1 MEKKA
6 KIGWLYVIAA
16 LFVAVGLFFVVK
28 KNTYLFFALPVVL
41 GVLLLYI
48 FSLDKV
54 LLLTAFT
61 VPLSINLKALEAD
74 LAISLPAE
82 PLLIGVLVLF
92 IAKMLYDGRYDKR
105 MARHPIAIVIY
116 IMFTW
121 MLVTTITSEMPVVS
135 IKFMV
140 SRLWFIVPSFFL
152 CAILF
157 KNPKNIHWFI
167 WLYIAALCIVCVYT
181 IIHHAQFG
189 FDGDSAHWVMTPFY
203 NDHTAYGAALAIYL
217 ILALAYVFL
226 PGIKTSTRLI
236 IIGVIALLSVA
247 LMLSNCR
254 AAWLSVIA
262 SLAMLICVLLRIK
275 FRWIATVVV
284 VLVGLFFAFQN
295 QIIDALEKNN
305 QDASGDLVENIQSI
319 TNISTDASNLERIN
333 RWQSAFRLFND
344 RPVFG
349 WGPGTYQFVYAPY
362 QMSKEKT
369 IISTNAGDGGNA
381 HSEYIG
387 PLAEQGFMGTI
398 LVLALVITVVYTGL
412 KAYHKAKNKKAKV
425 LALGTTLAF
434 FGYFV
439 HGFLNNFLD
448 TDKLAVPV
456 WSCAALIAVIDL
468 YYSNQESFGE
478 ITENQ
483 PTRPQIS
490 DSSKE

>member
-6 KIGWLYVIAA
+6 KIAWLYLIAA

-54 LLLTAFT
+54 LMLTAFT
-61 VPLSINLKALEAD
+61 VPLSVNLKALDAG

-82 PLLIGVLVLF
+82 PLLMGILVLF
-92 IAKMLYDGRYDKR
+92 MAKMLYDGNYDR
-105 MARHPIAIVIY
+105 RISRHPIAIVIY
-116 IMFTW
+116 CMFAW

-135 IKFMV
+135 IKFLV
-140 SRLWFIVPSFFL
+140 SRLWFVIPAFFL

-157 KNPKNIHWFI
+157 KNPKNIHRFI
-167 WLYIAALCIVCVYT
+167 WLYIASLCIVCVYT
-181 IIHHAQFG
+181 IIHHSQYG

-217 ILALAYVFL
+217 IMALTYVFL
-226 PGIKTSTRLI
+226 PGIKRGRKII
-236 IIGVIALLSVA
+236 IIGVVALLSLA
-247 LMLSNCR
+247 LTLSNCR
-254 AAWLSVIA
+254 AAWISMVA
-262 SLAMLICVLLRIK
+262 SLAVLICVLLRIK
-275 FRWIATVVV
+275 FSWIATIAV

-305 QDASGDLVENIQSI
+305 QDASGNLVENIQSI

-333 RWQSAFRLFND
+333 RWQSAFRLFNE

-381 HSEYIG
+381 HSEYFG
-387 PLAEQGFMGTI
+387 PLAEQGVMGSL
-398 LVLALVITVVYTGL
+398 LVLVLVVVTVYCGIKTYL
-412 KAYHKAKNKKAKV
+412 RCKNKSAKV
-425 LALGTTLAF
+425 LVLGATLAF

-448 TDKLAVPV
+448 TDKLAVPI
-456 WSCAALIAVIDL
+456 WSLAALIAAIDV
-468 YYSNQESFGE
+468 YYA
-478 ITENQ
+478 
-483 PTRPQIS
+483 
-490 DSSKE
+490 DKEEFTTDKPVKS

>member
-6 KIGWLYVIAA
+6 KIAWLYVIAA

-28 KNTYLFFALPVVL
+28 KNTYLVFALPVVL

-61 VPLSINLKALEAD
+61 VPLSVNLKALDAG

-82 PLLIGVLVLF
+82 PLLMGILVLF
-92 IAKMLYDGRYDKR
+92 IAKTLYDGQYNRR
-105 MARHPIAIVIY
+105 ISRHPIAIVIY
-116 IMFTW
+116 CMFAW

-135 IKFMV
+135 IKFLL
-140 SRLWFIVPSFFL
+140 SRLWFVVPAFFL

-157 KNPKNIHWFI
+157 KDPKNIHRFI
-167 WLYIAALCIVCVYT
+167 WLYIAALCIVCIYT

-217 ILALAYVFL
+217 ILALTYVFL
-226 PGIKTSTRLI
+226 PDIRRRNRLI
-236 IIGVIALLSVA
+236 IIGVVVLLSVA
-247 LMLSNCR
+247 LILSNCR
-254 AAWLSVIA
+254 AAWLSMIA
-262 SLAMLICVLLRIK
+262 AIGVLACVLLKIK
-275 FRWIATVVV
+275 FHWVAAAVIVVF
-284 VLVGLFFAFQN
+284 GLFFAFQN

-305 QDASGDLVENIQSI
+305 QDASGDLVENVKSI

-333 RWQSAFRLFND
+333 RWQSAFRLFHE

-381 HSEYIG
+381 HSEYFG
-387 PLAEQGFMGTI
+387 PLAEQG
-398 LVLALVITVVYTGL
+398 LVGSLLVAALVVVTVYCGL
-412 KAYHKAKNKKAKV
+412 TTYKRCKNKKAKILV
-425 LALGTTLAF
+425 LGATLAF
-434 FGYFV
+434 ISYFV
-439 HGFLNNFLD
+439 HGFLNNFMD
-448 TDKLAVPV
+448 TDKLAIPV
-456 WSCAALIAVIDL
+456 WSLAALIAAIDV
-468 YYSNQESFGE
+468 YYADNEEFVAISGE
-478 ITENQ
+478 QTEEQQ
-483 PTRPQIS
+483 P
-490 DSSKE
+490 

>member
-1 MEKKA
+1 MEKRA
-6 KIGWLYVIAA
+6 KIAWLYVIAA
-16 LFVAVGLFFVVK
+16 LFVAVGLFLVVK

-61 VPLSINLKALEAD
+61 VPLSVNLKALEAG

-82 PLLIGVLVLF
+82 PLLMGILVLF
-92 IAKMLYDGRYDKR
+92 VAKMLYDGQYDR
-105 MARHPIAIVIY
+105 RISHHPIAIVIY
-116 IMFTW
+116 AMFAW

-135 IKFMV
+135 IKFML
-140 SRLWFIVPSFFL
+140 SRLWFVVPAFFL

-181 IIHHAQFG
+181 IIHHAQYG

-217 ILALAYVFL
+217 ILALTYVFL
-226 PGIKTSTRLI
+226 PDVPRSRRLI
-236 IIGVIALLSVA
+236 IIGVVLLLGLA

-262 SLAMLICVLLRIK
+262 ALGVLLCVLLKIK

-333 RWQSAFRLFND
+333 RWQSAFRLFAE

-387 PLAEQGFMGTI
+387 PLAEQGVMGTL
-398 LVLALVITVVYTGL
+398 LVLAFVVSVIYTGL
-412 KAYHKAKNKKAKV
+412 KTYRKSKNKKAK
-425 LALGTTLAF
+425 ALRACCFTEPA
-434 FGYFV
+434 YA
-439 HGFLNNFLD
+439 
-448 TDKLAVPV
+448 KAIP
-456 WSCAALIAVIDL
+456 AL
-468 YYSNQESFGE
+468 SGCF
-478 ITENQ
+478 
-483 PTRPQIS
+483 
-490 DSSKE
+490 

>member
-6 KIGWLYVIAA
+6 KIAWLYVIAA
-16 LFVAVGLFFVVK
+16 LFVAAGLFFVVK

-61 VPLSINLKALEAD
+61 VPLSFNLKALEAG

-82 PLLIGVLVLF
+82 PLLMGILVLF
-92 IAKMLYDGRYDKR
+92 VARLLYNGQYDR
-105 MARHPIAIVIY
+105 RISRHPIAIVIY
-116 IMFTW
+116 CMFIW
-121 MLVTTITSEMPVVS
+121 MVVTTITSEMPVVS
-135 IKFMV
+135 IKFIL
-140 SRLWFIVPSFFL
+140 SRLWFVVPAFFL

-157 KNPKNIHWFI
+157 KTPKNIHWFI
-167 WLYIAALCIVCVYT
+167 WLYIGALCIVCVYT
-181 IIHHAQFG
+181 ILHHAQFG

-217 ILALAYVFL
+217 ILALTYVFL
-226 PGIKTSTRLI
+226 PGVKPIHRVI
-236 IIGVIALLSVA
+236 IIGVVALLSLA
-247 LMLSNCR
+247 LVLSNCR
-254 AAWLSVIA
+254 AAWVSVIA
-262 SLAMLICVLLRIK
+262 ALAVLICVLLRIK
-275 FRWIATVVV
+275 FRWIAAAIVI
-284 VLVGLFFAFQN
+284 LVGLFFAFQN

-305 QDASGDLVENIQSI
+305 QDASGDMVENIQSI

-333 RWQSAFRLFND
+333 RWQSAFRLFNE

-381 HSEYIG
+381 HSEYFG
-387 PLAEQGFMGTI
+387 PLAEQG
-398 LVLALVITVVYTGL
+398 LVGSLLVVVLVVVTVYCGL
-412 KAYHKAKNKKAKV
+412 KTYIRCKNKKAKV
-425 LALGTTLAF
+425 LVLGATLAF
-434 FGYFV
+434 ISYFV

-448 TDKLAVPV
+448 TDKLAIPV
-456 WSCAALIAVIDL
+456 WSLAAIIAAIDVF
-468 YYSNQESFGE
+468 YADKESFDE
-478 ITENQ
+478 V
-483 PTRPQIS
+483 
-490 DSSKE
+490 K

>member
-1 MEKKA
+1 M
-6 KIGWLYVIAA
+6 
-16 LFVAVGLFFVVK
+16 AVGLFLVVK
-28 KNTYLFFALPVVL
+28 KNTYLFFALPVVM

-61 VPLSINLKALEAD
+61 VPLSINLKALEAG

-82 PLLIGVLVLF
+82 PLLIGIMVLF
-92 IAKMLYDGRYDKR
+92 FAKMLYDGKYDKR
-105 MARHPIAIVIY
+105 ISHHPITIVIY
-116 IMFTW
+116 CMFAW

-135 IKFMV
+135 LKFIL
-140 SRLWFIVPSFFL
+140 SRLWFVVPAFFL

-157 KNPKNIHWFI
+157 KKPKNIHWFI

-217 ILALAYVFL
+217 ILALTYVFL
-226 PGIKTSTRLI
+226 PGIKTSRRLI
-236 IIGVIALLSVA
+236 IIGVVALLSVA
-247 LMLSNCR
+247 LVFSNCR

-262 SLAMLICVLLRIK
+262 ALAVLICVLLKIK

-284 VLVGLFFAFQN
+284 VLVGLFLAFQN

-305 QDASGDLVENIQSI
+305 QDASGDLVENVQSI

-333 RWQSAFRLFND
+333 RWQSAFRLFNE

-381 HSEYIG
+381 HSEYFG
-387 PLAEQGFMGTI
+387 PLAEQGIVGSI
-398 LVLALVITVVYTGL
+398 LVLILVIVTVYHGM
-412 KAYHKAKNKKAKV
+412 KAYKRCKNRQAKTLV
-425 LALGTTLAF
+425 LGATLAF
-434 FGYFV
+434 ISYFV
-439 HGFLNNFLD
+439 HGLLNNFMD

-456 WSCAALIAVIDL
+456 WSLAALIAAIDV
-468 YYSNQESFGE
+468 YYA
-478 ITENQ
+478 
-483 PTRPQIS
+483 
-490 DSSKE
+490 DKETFDEVKE

>member
-6 KIGWLYVIAA
+6 KIGWLYAIAA
-16 LFVAVGLFFVVK
+16 LFVAVGLFFVIK

-61 VPLSINLKALEAD
+61 VPLSINLEDLDAG

-82 PLLIGVLVLF
+82 PLLMGILVLF
-92 IAKMLYDGRYDKR
+92 VAKMLYDGSYDKR
-105 MARHPIAIVIY
+105 ISRHPIAIVIY
-116 IMFTW
+116 AMFTW
-121 MLVTTITSEMPVVS
+121 MLVTTITSEMPIVS
-135 IKFMV
+135 LKFIA
-140 SRLWFIVPSFFL
+140 SRLWFVVPAFFL
-152 CAILF
+152 CAIFF
-157 KNPKNIHWFI
+157 KNPKNIHKFI
-167 WLYIAALCIVCVYT
+167 WFYIAALCIVCIYT
-181 IIHHAQFG
+181 IIHHSQFG

-217 ILALAYVFL
+217 ILALTYVFM
-226 PGIKTSTRLI
+226 PNVKKSRKFI
-236 IIGVIALLSVA
+236 IVGVVILLSLA
-247 LMLSNCR
+247 LTLSNCR
-254 AAWLSVIA
+254 AAWVSMIA
-262 SLAMLICVLLRIK
+262 ALAVLICVLLKIK

-305 QDASGDLVENIQSI
+305 QDASGDLVENVQSI

-333 RWQSAFRLFND
+333 RWQSAFRLFKE

-381 HSEYIG
+381 HSEYFG
-387 PLAEQGFMGTI
+387 PLAEQGIIGSLI
-398 LVLALVITVVYTGL
+398 VLTLVIVTVYSGIKT
-412 KAYHKAKNKKAKV
+412 YSRCKNKKAKV
-425 LALGTTLAF
+425 LVMGATLAF
-434 FGYFV
+434 ISYFV

-448 TDKLAVPV
+448 TDKLAIPV
-456 WSCAALIAVIDL
+456 WSLAALIAAIDV
-468 YYSNQESFGE
+468 YHADK
-478 ITENQ
+478 ENFEEEKQ
-483 PTRPQIS
+483 
-490 DSSKE
+490 

>member
-6 KIGWLYVIAA
+6 KIAWLYVIAA
-16 LFVAVGLFFVVK
+16 LFVAVGLFLVVK
-28 KNTYLFFALPVVL
+28 KNTYLFFAVPVVL

-61 VPLSINLKALEAD
+61 VPLSVNLKALEAG

-82 PLLIGVLVLF
+82 PLLIGIMVLF
-92 IAKMLYDGRYDKR
+92 FAKMLYDGKYDKSISH
-105 MARHPIAIVIY
+105 HPIAIVIY
-116 IMFTW
+116 CMFAW

-135 IKFMV
+135 LKFIL
-140 SRLWFIVPSFFL
+140 SRLWFVVPSFFL

-217 ILALAYVFL
+217 ILALTYVFL
-226 PGIKTSTRLI
+226 PGVKTSKRLI

-247 LMLSNCR
+247 LMFSNCR

-262 SLAMLICVLLRIK
+262 ALAVLICVLLRIK
-275 FRWIATVVV
+275 FRWIAATVVI
-284 VLVGLFFAFQN
+284 LVGLFFAFQN

-333 RWQSAFRLFND
+333 RWQSAFRLFNE

-381 HSEYIG
+381 HSEYFG
-387 PLAEQGFMGTI
+387 PLSEQGLVGSI
-398 LVLALVITVVYTGL
+398 LVLTLVVVTI
-412 KAYHKAKNKKAKV
+412 YHGIKTYKRCKNRQAKV
-425 LALGTTLAF
+425 LVLGATLAF
-434 FGYFV
+434 ISYFV
-439 HGFLNNFLD
+439 HGLLNNFLD

-456 WSCAALIAVIDL
+456 WSLAALIAAIDV
-468 YYSNQESFGE
+468 YHA
-478 ITENQ
+478 
-483 PTRPQIS
+483 
-490 DSSKE
+490 DKEVFDEVKD

>member
-1 MEKKA
+1 VEKRA
-6 KIGWLYVIAA
+6 KIAWLYVVAA
-16 LFVAVGLFFVVK
+16 LFLAVGLFLVVK

-61 VPLSINLKALEAD
+61 VPLSINLKALEAG

-82 PLLIGVLVLF
+82 PLLIGIMVLF
-92 IAKMLYDGRYDKR
+92 FAKMLYDGKYDKR
-105 MARHPIAIVIY
+105 ISHHPIAIVIY
-116 IMFTW
+116 CMFAW

-135 IKFMV
+135 LKFIL
-140 SRLWFIVPSFFL
+140 SRLWFVVPAFFL

-157 KNPKNIHWFI
+157 KKPKNIHWFI

-217 ILALAYVFL
+217 ILALTYVFL
-226 PGIKTSTRLI
+226 PGIKTSRRLI
-236 IIGVIALLSVA
+236 IIGVVALLSVA
-247 LMLSNCR
+247 LVFSNCR

-262 SLAMLICVLLRIK
+262 ALAVLICVLLKIK

-284 VLVGLFFAFQN
+284 VLVGLFLAFQN

-305 QDASGDLVENIQSI
+305 QDASGDLVENVQSI

-333 RWQSAFRLFND
+333 RWQSAFRLFNE

-381 HSEYIG
+381 HSEYFG
-387 PLAEQGFMGTI
+387 PLAEQGIVGSI
-398 LVLALVITVVYTGL
+398 LVLILVIVTVYHGM
-412 KAYHKAKNKKAKV
+412 KAYKRCKNKQAKTLV
-425 LALGTTLAF
+425 LGATLAF
-434 FGYFV
+434 ISYFV
-439 HGFLNNFLD
+439 HGLLNNFMD

-456 WSCAALIAVIDL
+456 WSLAALIAAIDV
-468 YYSNQESFGE
+468 YYA
-478 ITENQ
+478 
-483 PTRPQIS
+483 
-490 DSSKE
+490 DKETFDEVKE

>member
-1 MEKKA
+1 MEKRA
-6 KIGWLYVIAA
+6 KIAWLYVIAA
-16 LFVAVGLFFVVK
+16 LFIAVGLFFVVK

-41 GVLLLYI
+41 GVMLLYI

-54 LLLTAFT
+54 LLLTSFC
-61 VPLSINLKALEAD
+61 VPLSVNLKALETG

-82 PLLIGVLVLF
+82 PLLMGIMVLF
-92 IAKMLYDGRYDKR
+92 IAKMLYDGHYDR
-105 MARHPIAIVIY
+105 RISQHPIAVVIY
-116 IMFTW
+116 CMFAW
-121 MLVTTITSEMPVVS
+121 MLVTTITSEMPIVS
-135 IKFMV
+135 LKFML
-140 SRLWFIVPSFFL
+140 SRLWFIIPAFFL

-157 KNPKNIHWFI
+157 KDPKNIQWFI

-217 ILALAYVFL
+217 IMALTYVFI
-226 PGIKTSTRLI
+226 PGIKPGRKLV
-236 IIGVIALLSVA
+236 IIGVVILLSVA
-247 LMLSNCR
+247 LTLSNCR
-254 AAWLSVIA
+254 AAWLSIIA
-262 SLAMLICVLLRIK
+262 SLGVLFCVLLRIK
-275 FRWIATVVV
+275 FRWIAAAMII
-284 VLVGLFFAFQN
+284 LVGLFLTFQN
-295 QIIDALEKNN
+295 QIIDTLEKNN

-333 RWQSAFRLFND
+333 RWQSAFRLFNE

-381 HSEYIG
+381 HSEYFG
-387 PLAEQGFMGTI
+387 PLAEQG
-398 LVLALVITVVYTGL
+398 LVGSLLVMMLVVVTVYCGIKT
-412 KAYHKAKNKKAKV
+412 YSRCKNKKAKV
-425 LALGTTLAF
+425 LVLGATLAF
-434 FGYFV
+434 FSYFI

-456 WSCAALIAVIDL
+456 WSLAALIAAIDV
-468 YYSNQESFGE
+468 YYA
-478 ITENQ
+478 
-483 PTRPQIS
+483 
-490 DSSKE
+490 DKEEMKIIED

>member
-1 MEKKA
+1 MEKRA
-6 KIGWLYVIAA
+6 KIAWLYVVAA
-16 LFVAVGLFFVVK
+16 LFLAVGLFLVVK

-61 VPLSINLKALEAD
+61 VPLSINLKTLEAG

-82 PLLIGVLVLF
+82 PLLIGIMVLF
-92 IAKMLYDGRYDKR
+92 FAKMLYDGKYDKR
-105 MARHPIAIVIY
+105 ISHHPIAIVIY
-116 IMFTW
+116 CMFAW

-135 IKFMV
+135 LKFIL
-140 SRLWFIVPSFFL
+140 SRLWFVVPAFFL

-157 KNPKNIHWFI
+157 KKPKNIHWFI

-217 ILALAYVFL
+217 ILALTYVFL
-226 PGIKTSTRLI
+226 PGIKTSRRLI
-236 IIGVIALLSVA
+236 IIGVVALLSVA
-247 LMLSNCR
+247 LVFSNCR

-262 SLAMLICVLLRIK
+262 TLAVLICVLLKIK
-275 FRWIATVVV
+275 FRWIATVMV
-284 VLVGLFFAFQN
+284 VLVGLFLAFQN

-333 RWQSAFRLFND
+333 RWQSAFRLFNE

-381 HSEYIG
+381 HSEYFG
-387 PLAEQGFMGTI
+387 PLAEQGIVGSI
-398 LVLALVITVVYTGL
+398 LVLILVIVTVYHGM
-412 KAYHKAKNKKAKV
+412 KAYKRCKNRQAKTLV
-425 LALGTTLAF
+425 LGATLAF
-434 FGYFV
+434 ISYFV
-439 HGFLNNFLD
+439 HGLLNNFMD

-456 WSCAALIAVIDL
+456 WSLAALIAAIDV
-468 YYSNQESFGE
+468 YYA
-478 ITENQ
+478 
-483 PTRPQIS
+483 
-490 DSSKE
+490 DKETFDEVKE

>member
-1 MEKKA
+1 VEKRA
-6 KIGWLYVIAA
+6 KIAWLYVIAA
-16 LFVAVGLFFVVK
+16 FFIAVGLFFVVK

-54 LLLTAFT
+54 LLLTSFC
-61 VPLSINLKALEAD
+61 VPLSINLKELEAG

-82 PLLIGVLVLF
+82 PLLMGILVLF
-92 IAKMLYDGRYDKR
+92 FAKMLYDGHYDR
-105 MARHPIAIVIY
+105 RISHHPIAIVIY
-116 IMFTW
+116 CMFAW
-121 MLVTTITSEMPVVS
+121 MVVSTITSEMPVVS
-135 IKFMV
+135 IKFIV
-140 SRLWFIVPSFFL
+140 SRLWFVVPSFFL

-167 WLYIAALCIVCVYT
+167 WLYISALCIVCIYT

-217 ILALAYVFL
+217 ILALTYVFMPDL
-226 PGIKTSTRLI
+226 KTSRRLI
-236 IIGVIALLSVA
+236 IIGVVLLLSVA

-262 SLAMLICVLLRIK
+262 SLAVLICVLLRIK
-275 FRWIATVVV
+275 FHWIAAAVVI
-284 VLVGLFFAFQN
+284 LVGLFFAFQN

-333 RWQSAFRLFND
+333 RWQSAFRLFNE

-381 HSEYIG
+381 HSEYFG
-387 PLAEQGFMGTI
+387 PLAEQGLMGSLLMVVLVVVTVTCGI
-398 LVLALVITVVYTGL
+398 KTYSRCKNRQSKVLVLGA
-412 KAYHKAKNKKAKV
+412 
-425 LALGTTLAF
+425 TLAF
-434 FGYFV
+434 FGYFI

-456 WSCAALIAVIDL
+456 WSLAALIAAIDV
-468 YYSNQESFGE
+468 YYA
-478 ITENQ
+478 
-483 PTRPQIS
+483 
-490 DSSKE
+490 DKEKFEEVKE

>member
-6 KIGWLYVIAA
+6 KIAWLYLIAA
-16 LFVAVGLFFVVK
+16 LFVAVGLFLVVK

-61 VPLSINLKALEAD
+61 VPLSVNLEALD
-74 LAISLPAE
+74 AGLAISLPAE
-82 PLLIGVLVLF
+82 PLLMGILVLF
-92 IAKMLYDGRYDKR
+92 VAKMLYDGKYDR
-105 MARHPIAIVIY
+105 RIARHPIAVVIY
-116 IMFTW
+116 CMFIW
-121 MLVTTITSEMPVVS
+121 MLITTITSEMPVVS
-135 IKFMV
+135 IKFILA
-140 SRLWFIVPSFFL
+140 RLWFVVPAFFL
-152 CAILF
+152 CAVLF
-157 KNPKNIHWFI
+157 KNPKNIHKFI

-181 IIHHAQFG
+181 IIHHAQYG

-217 ILALAYVFL
+217 ILALTYAFL
-226 PGIKTSTRLI
+226 PGVKKSRRLI
-236 IIGVIALLSVA
+236 IIGVVLLLGLALT
-247 LMLSNCR
+247 LSNCR

-262 SLAMLICVLLRIK
+262 ALGVLLCVLLKIK
-275 FRWIATVVV
+275 FRWIATVLV

-305 QDASGDLVENIQSI
+305 QDASGDLIENVQSI

-333 RWQSAFRLFND
+333 RWQSAFRLFNE

-381 HSEYIG
+381 HSEYFG
-387 PLAEQGFMGTI
+387 PLAEQGFMGSL
-398 LVLALVITVVYTGL
+398 LVLTLVIVTVYCGL
-412 KAYHKAKNKKAKV
+412 KTYRRCKNKQSKV
-425 LALGTTLAF
+425 LVLGATLAF
-434 FGYFV
+434 ISYFI
-439 HGFLNNFLD
+439 HGFLNNFMD
-448 TDKLAVPV
+448 TDKLAIPV
-456 WSCAALIAVIDL
+456 WSLAALIVAVDVF
-468 YYSNQESFGE
+468 YA
-478 ITENQ
+478 
-483 PTRPQIS
+483 
-490 DSSKE
+490 DKEELVEEQ

>member
-1 MEKKA
+1 MEKRA
-6 KIGWLYVIAA
+6 KIAWLYLIAA
-16 LFVAVGLFFVVK
+16 LFVAVGLFLVVK

-61 VPLSINLKALEAD
+61 IPLSVNLKALDAG

-82 PLLIGVLVLF
+82 PLLMGIMVLF
-92 IAKMLYDGRYDKR
+92 FAKMLYDGKYDR
-105 MARHPIAIVIY
+105 RISHHPIAIVIY
-116 IMFTW
+116 CIFAW
-121 MLVTTITSEMPVVS
+121 MLVTTITSEMPLVS
-135 IKFMV
+135 IKFML
-140 SRLWFIVPSFFL
+140 SRLWFVVPAFFL
-152 CAILF
+152 CAIFF
-157 KNPKNIHWFI
+157 KEPKNIHRFI

-217 ILALAYVFL
+217 ILALTYVFL
-226 PGIKTSTRLI
+226 PDVKKSRKLV
-236 IIGVIALLSVA
+236 IIGVVVLLSVA

-254 AAWLSVIA
+254 AAWLSMIA
-262 SLAMLICVLLRIK
+262 ALAVLICVLLKIK

-284 VLVGLFFAFQN
+284 ILVGLFFAFQN

-333 RWQSAFRLFND
+333 RWQSAFRLFSE

-381 HSEYIG
+381 HSEYFG
-387 PLAEQGFMGTI
+387 PLAEQGIVGSL
-398 LVLALVITVVYTGL
+398 LVLTLVIVTVYCGL
-412 KAYHKAKNKKAKV
+412 KTYSRSKNKKAKV
-425 LALGTTLAF
+425 LVLGTTLAF
-434 FGYFV
+434 ISYFV

-448 TDKLAVPV
+448 TDKLAIPV
-456 WSCAALIAVIDL
+456 WSLAALIAAIDA
-468 YYSNQESFGE
+468 YYA
-478 ITENQ
+478 
-483 PTRPQIS
+483 
-490 DSSKE
+490 DKEDFEQAK

>member
-1 MEKKA
+1 MEKRA
-6 KIGWLYVIAA
+6 KIAWLYLIAA
-16 LFVAVGLFFVVK
+16 LFVAVGLFLVVK

-61 VPLSINLKALEAD
+61 IPLSVNLKALDAG

-82 PLLIGVLVLF
+82 PLLMGIMVLF
-92 IAKMLYDGRYDKR
+92 FAKMLYDGKYDR
-105 MARHPIAIVIY
+105 RISHHPIAIVIY
-116 IMFTW
+116 CMFAW
-121 MLVTTITSEMPVVS
+121 MLVTTITSEMPLVS
-135 IKFMV
+135 IKFML
-140 SRLWFIVPSFFL
+140 SRLWFVVPAFFL
-152 CAILF
+152 CAIFF
-157 KNPKNIHWFI
+157 KEPKNIHRFI

-217 ILALAYVFL
+217 ILALTYVFL
-226 PGIKTSTRLI
+226 PDVKKSRKLV
-236 IIGVIALLSVA
+236 IIGVVVLLSVA

-254 AAWLSVIA
+254 AAWLSMIA
-262 SLAMLICVLLRIK
+262 ALAVLICVLLKIK
-275 FRWIATVVV
+275 FRWIATVVI

-333 RWQSAFRLFND
+333 RWQSAFRLFSE

-381 HSEYIG
+381 HSEYFG
-387 PLAEQGFMGTI
+387 PLAEQGIVGSL
-398 LVLALVITVVYTGL
+398 LVLTLVIVTVYCGL
-412 KAYHKAKNKKAKV
+412 KTYSRSKNKKAKV
-425 LALGTTLAF
+425 LVLGTTLAF
-434 FGYFV
+434 SSYFV

-448 TDKLAVPV
+448 TDKLAIPV
-456 WSCAALIAVIDL
+456 WSLAALIAAIDV
-468 YYSNQESFGE
+468 YYA
-478 ITENQ
+478 
-483 PTRPQIS
+483 
-490 DSSKE
+490 DKEDFEQAK

>member
-1 MEKKA
+1 M
-6 KIGWLYVIAA
+6 
-16 LFVAVGLFFVVK
+16 AVGLFLVVK

-61 VPLSINLKALEAD
+61 VPLSINLKALEAG

-82 PLLIGVLVLF
+82 PLLIGIMVLF
-92 IAKMLYDGRYDKR
+92 FAKMLYDGKYDKR
-105 MARHPIAIVIY
+105 ISHHPIAIVIY
-116 IMFTW
+116 FMFAW

-135 IKFMV
+135 LKFIL
-140 SRLWFIVPSFFL
+140 SRLWFVIPAFFL

-157 KNPKNIHWFI
+157 KKPKNIHWFI

-217 ILALAYVFL
+217 ILALTYVFL
-226 PGIKTSTRLI
+226 PGIKTSRRLI
-236 IIGVIALLSVA
+236 IIGVVALLSVA
-247 LMLSNCR
+247 LLFSNCR

-262 SLAMLICVLLRIK
+262 ALAVLICVLLKIK

-284 VLVGLFFAFQN
+284 VLVGLFLAFQN

-333 RWQSAFRLFND
+333 RWQSAFRLFNE

-381 HSEYIG
+381 HSEYFG
-387 PLAEQGFMGTI
+387 PLAEQGIVGSI
-398 LVLALVITVVYTGL
+398 LVLILVIVTVYHGM
-412 KAYHKAKNKKAKV
+412 KAYKRCKNRQAKTLV
-425 LALGTTLAF
+425 LGATLAF
-434 FGYFV
+434 ISYFV
-439 HGFLNNFLD
+439 HGLLNNFMD

-456 WSCAALIAVIDL
+456 WSLAALIAAIDV
-468 YYSNQESFGE
+468 YYA
-478 ITENQ
+478 
-483 PTRPQIS
+483 
-490 DSSKE
+490 DKETFDEVKE

>member
-1 MEKKA
+1 MDKKA
-6 KIGWLYVIAA
+6 KIAWLYLIAA

-61 VPLSINLKALEAD
+61 IPLSVNLKALEAG

-82 PLLIGVLVLF
+82 PLLMGILVLF
-92 IAKMLYDGRYDKR
+92 IAKMLYDGRYDQR
-105 MARHPIAIVIY
+105 VSHHPVAVVIY
-116 IMFTW
+116 CMFAW

-135 IKFMV
+135 LKFIL
-140 SRLWFIVPSFFL
+140 SRLWFVVPAFFL
-152 CAILF
+152 CALLF
-157 KNPKNIHWFI
+157 KDTKNIDRFI
-167 WLYIAALCIVCVYT
+167 WLYIAGLCIVCVYT

-217 ILALAYVFL
+217 ILARTYVFL
-226 PGIKTSTRLI
+226 PGIKTGRKLLI
-236 IIGVIALLSVA
+236 IGIVLLLGLA

-262 SLAMLICVLLRIK
+262 ALAVLVCVLLHIK
-275 FRWIATVVV
+275 FRWVATVVV

-295 QIIDALEKNN
+295 QIIDSLEKNN

-333 RWQSAFRLFND
+333 RWQSAFRLFKE

-381 HSEYIG
+381 HSEYFG
-387 PLAEQGFMGTI
+387 PLAEQGLVGSL
-398 LVLALVITVVYTGL
+398 LVLTLVVVTVYYGL
-412 KAYHKAKNKKAKV
+412 TTYRRCKNKRAKV
-425 LALGTTLAF
+425 LVLGATLAF
-434 FGYFV
+434 ISYFI

-456 WSCAALIAVIDL
+456 WSLAALIVAIDVYHADTVDEL
-468 YYSNQESFGE
+468 
-478 ITENQ
+478 
-483 PTRPQIS
+483 P
-490 DSSKE
+490 KEA

>member
-1 MEKKA
+1 M
-6 KIGWLYVIAA
+6 
-16 LFVAVGLFFVVK
+16 AVGLFLVVK

-61 VPLSINLKALEAD
+61 VPLSINLKALEAG

-82 PLLIGVLVLF
+82 PLLIGIMVLF
-92 IAKMLYDGRYDKR
+92 LAKMLYDGKYDKR
-105 MARHPIAIVIY
+105 ISHHPIAIVIY
-116 IMFTW
+116 CMFAW

-135 IKFMV
+135 LKFIL
-140 SRLWFIVPSFFL
+140 SRLWFVVPAFFL

-157 KNPKNIHWFI
+157 KKPKNIHWFI

-217 ILALAYVFL
+217 ILALTYVFL
-226 PGIKTSTRLI
+226 PGIKTSRRLI
-236 IIGVIALLSVA
+236 IIGVVALLSVA
-247 LMLSNCR
+247 LVFSNCR

-262 SLAMLICVLLRIK
+262 ALAVLICVLLKIK

-284 VLVGLFFAFQN
+284 VLVGLFLAFQN

-305 QDASGDLVENIQSI
+305 QDASGDLVENVQSI

-333 RWQSAFRLFND
+333 RWQSAFRLFNE

-381 HSEYIG
+381 HSEYFG
-387 PLAEQGFMGTI
+387 PLAEQGIVGSI
-398 LVLALVITVVYTGL
+398 LVLILVIVTVYHGM
-412 KAYHKAKNKKAKV
+412 KAYKRCKNRQAKTLV
-425 LALGTTLAF
+425 LGATLAF
-434 FGYFV
+434 ISYFV
-439 HGFLNNFLD
+439 HGLLNNFMD

-456 WSCAALIAVIDL
+456 WSLAALIAAIDV
-468 YYSNQESFGE
+468 YYA
-478 ITENQ
+478 
-483 PTRPQIS
+483 
-490 DSSKE
+490 DKETFDEVKE

>member
-1 MEKKA
+1 M
-6 KIGWLYVIAA
+6 
-16 LFVAVGLFFVVK
+16 AVGLFLVVK

-61 VPLSINLKALEAD
+61 VPLSINLKALEAG

-82 PLLIGVLVLF
+82 PLLIGIMVLF
-92 IAKMLYDGRYDKR
+92 FAKMLYDGKYDKR
-105 MARHPIAIVIY
+105 ISHHPIAIVIY
-116 IMFTW
+116 CMFAW

-135 IKFMV
+135 LKFIL
-140 SRLWFIVPSFFL
+140 SRLWFVIPAFFL

-157 KNPKNIHWFI
+157 KKPKNIHWFI

-217 ILALAYVFL
+217 ILALTYVFL
-226 PGIKTSTRLI
+226 PGIKTSRRLI
-236 IIGVIALLSVA
+236 IIGVVALLSVA
-247 LMLSNCR
+247 LVFSNCR

-262 SLAMLICVLLRIK
+262 TLAVLICVLLKIK

-284 VLVGLFFAFQN
+284 VLVGLFLAFQN

-333 RWQSAFRLFND
+333 RWQSAFRLFNE

-381 HSEYIG
+381 HSEYFG
-387 PLAEQGFMGTI
+387 PLAEQGIVGSI
-398 LVLALVITVVYTGL
+398 LVLILVIVTVYHGM
-412 KAYHKAKNKKAKV
+412 KAYKRCKNRQAKTLV
-425 LALGTTLAF
+425 LGATLAF
-434 FGYFV
+434 ISYFV
-439 HGFLNNFLD
+439 HGLLNNFMD

-456 WSCAALIAVIDL
+456 WSLAALIAAIDV
-468 YYSNQESFGE
+468 YYA
-478 ITENQ
+478 
-483 PTRPQIS
+483 
-490 DSSKE
+490 DKETFDEVKE

>member
-6 KIGWLYVIAA
+6 KIAWLYLIAA
-16 LFVAVGLFFVVK
+16 LFVALGLFFVVK

-54 LLLTAFT
+54 LLLTAFC
-61 VPLSINLKALEAD
+61 VPLSVNLKALEAG

-82 PLLIGVLVLF
+82 PLLMGILVLF
-92 IAKMLYDGRYDKR
+92 IAKMLYDGNYDKR
-105 MARHPIAIVIY
+105 ISHHPIAIVIY
-116 IMFTW
+116 CMFIW

-135 IKFMV
+135 LKFML
-140 SRLWFIVPSFFL
+140 SRLWFVIPSFFL

-157 KNPKNIHWFI
+157 KKPKNIDLFI
-167 WLYIAALCIVCVYT
+167 WLYIASLCIVCVYT

-217 ILALAYVFL
+217 ILALTYVFL
-226 PGIKTSTRLI
+226 PGLKTSRRII
-236 IIGVIALLSVA
+236 IIGVVALLSLA
-247 LMLSNCR
+247 LMFSNCR
-254 AAWLSVIA
+254 AAWVSMIA
-262 SLAMLICVLLRIK
+262 AFGVLVCVLLKIK
-275 FRWIATVVV
+275 FRWVATVIV

-333 RWQSAFRLFND
+333 RWQSAFRLFNE

-381 HSEYIG
+381 HSEYFG
-387 PLAEQGFMGTI
+387 PLAEQGLVGSLLMAI
-398 LVLALVITVVYTGL
+398 LVIVTVYCGL
-412 KAYHKAKNKKAKV
+412 TTYKRCKNKKAKILV
-425 LALGTTLAF
+425 LGATLAF
-434 FGYFV
+434 ISYFV

-456 WSCAALIAVIDL
+456 WSLAALIAAIDVF
-468 YYSNQESFGE
+468 YADKETFEGE
-478 ITENQ
+478 VQQN
-483 PTRPQIS
+483 
-490 DSSKE
+490 

>member
-1 MEKKA
+1 M
-6 KIGWLYVIAA
+6 
-16 LFVAVGLFFVVK
+16 AVGLFLVVK

-61 VPLSINLKALEAD
+61 VPLSINLKTLEAG

-82 PLLIGVLVLF
+82 PLLIGIMVLF
-92 IAKMLYDGRYDKR
+92 FAKMLYDGKYDKR
-105 MARHPIAIVIY
+105 ISHHPIAIVIY
-116 IMFTW
+116 CMFAW
-121 MLVTTITSEMPVVS
+121 MMVTTITSEMPVVS
-135 IKFMV
+135 LKFIL
-140 SRLWFIVPSFFL
+140 SRLWFVVPAFFL

-157 KNPKNIHWFI
+157 KKPKNIHWFI

-217 ILALAYVFL
+217 ILALTYVFL
-226 PGIKTSTRLI
+226 PGIKTSRRLI
-236 IIGVIALLSVA
+236 IIGVVALLSVA
-247 LMLSNCR
+247 LVFSNCR

-262 SLAMLICVLLRIK
+262 ALAVLICVLLKIK

-284 VLVGLFFAFQN
+284 VLVGLFLAFQN
-295 QIIDALEKNN
+295 QIIDTLEKNN

-333 RWQSAFRLFND
+333 RWQSAFRLFNE

-381 HSEYIG
+381 HSEYFG
-387 PLAEQGFMGTI
+387 PLAEQGIVGSI
-398 LVLALVITVVYTGL
+398 LVLILVIVTVYHGM
-412 KAYHKAKNKKAKV
+412 KAYKRCKNRQAKTLV
-425 LALGTTLAF
+425 LGATLAF
-434 FGYFV
+434 ISYFV
-439 HGFLNNFLD
+439 HGLLNNFMD

-456 WSCAALIAVIDL
+456 WSLAALIAAIDV
-468 YYSNQESFGE
+468 YYA
-478 ITENQ
+478 
-483 PTRPQIS
+483 
-490 DSSKE
+490 DKETFDEVKE

>member
-1 MEKKA
+1 M
-6 KIGWLYVIAA
+6 
-16 LFVAVGLFFVVK
+16 AVGLFLVVK

-61 VPLSINLKALEAD
+61 VPLSINLKALEAG

-82 PLLIGVLVLF
+82 PLLIGIMVLF
-92 IAKMLYDGRYDKR
+92 FAKMLYDGKYDKR
-105 MARHPIAIVIY
+105 ISHHPIAIVIY
-116 IMFTW
+116 CMFAW

-135 IKFMV
+135 LKFIL
-140 SRLWFIVPSFFL
+140 SRRWCVVPAVFL
-152 CAILF
+152 CDILI
-157 KNPKNIHWFI
+157 KKPQNIHWFI

-217 ILALAYVFL
+217 ILALTYVFL
-226 PGIKTSTRLI
+226 PGIKTSRRLI
-236 IIGVIALLSVA
+236 IIGVVALLSVA
-247 LMLSNCR
+247 LIFSNCR

-262 SLAMLICVLLRIK
+262 ALAVLICVLLKIK

-284 VLVGLFFAFQN
+284 VLVGLFLAFQN

-305 QDASGDLVENIQSI
+305 QDASGDLVENVQSI
-319 TNISTDASNLERIN
+319 TNISTDASNLERLN
-333 RWQSAFRLFND
+333 RWQSAFRLFNE

-381 HSEYIG
+381 HSEYFG
-387 PLAEQGFMGTI
+387 PLAEQGIVGSI
-398 LVLALVITVVYTGL
+398 LVLILVIVTVYHGM
-412 KAYHKAKNKKAKV
+412 KAYKRCKNRQAKTLV
-425 LALGTTLAF
+425 LGATLAF
-434 FGYFV
+434 ISYFV
-439 HGFLNNFLD
+439 HGLLNNFMD

-456 WSCAALIAVIDL
+456 WSLAALIAAIDV
-468 YYSNQESFGE
+468 YYA
-478 ITENQ
+478 
-483 PTRPQIS
+483 
-490 DSSKE
+490 DKETFDEVKE

>member
-6 KIGWLYVIAA
+6 KIAWLYLIAA

-54 LLLTAFT
+54 LLLTAFS
-61 VPLSINLKALEAD
+61 VPLSINLKALEAG

-82 PLLIGVLVLF
+82 PLLMGIMVLF
-92 IAKMLYDGRYDKR
+92 FAKMLYDGKYDKR
-105 MARHPIAIVIY
+105 ISRHPISIVIY
-116 IMFTW
+116 CMFAW

-135 IKFMV
+135 IKFIA
-140 SRLWFIVPSFFL
+140 SRLWFVVPAFFL
-152 CAILF
+152 CAIFF
-157 KNPKNIHWFI
+157 KNPKNIHRFI
-167 WLYIAALCIVCVYT
+167 WLYISALCIVCVYT
-181 IIHHAQFG
+181 IIHHTQFG

-217 ILALAYVFL
+217 ILALTYAFL
-226 PGIKTSTRLI
+226 PGVKKSRRLL
-236 IIGVIALLSVA
+236 IIGVVVLLSVA

-254 AAWLSVIA
+254 AAWLSMIA
-262 SLAMLICVLLRIK
+262 ALAVLICVLLKIK
-275 FRWIATVVV
+275 FRWIAATLVL
-284 VLVGLFFAFQN
+284 LVGLFFAFQN

-333 RWQSAFRLFND
+333 RWQSAFRLFNE

-381 HSEYIG
+381 HSEYFG
-387 PLAEQGFMGTI
+387 PLAEQGVVGSLLVLTLVIVTVYCGIKTYSRCKNKQVKI
-398 LVLALVITVVYTGL
+398 LVLGA
-412 KAYHKAKNKKAKV
+412 
-425 LALGTTLAF
+425 TLAF
-434 FGYFV
+434 ISYFV
-439 HGFLNNFLD
+439 HGLLNNFLD
-448 TDKLAVPV
+448 TDKLAIPV
-456 WSCAALIAVIDL
+456 WSLAALIAAIDV
-468 YYSNQESFGE
+468 YYA
-478 ITENQ
+478 
-483 PTRPQIS
+483 
-490 DSSKE
+490 DKERFEEDMD